1 MKLGVEYGKVSLS
14 PHDDSWKEIATDT
27 IRVLE
32 KILGD
37 TAISIQHVGSTSIR
51 GIPAKPIIDIAVGV
65 ETPACVYRFEQPLAE
80 AGIHIDF
87 AWRTFIWDSEANQ
100 KAHVHCVIVGFST
113 CHSERQRRIF
123 DGEKII
129 PASNINGY
137 LIDGENVFVESRQH
151 PLCNVP
157 EIGIGNKP
165 IDGGFY
171 LFKDDE
177 KESLTYA
184 IVGDVVKRTRTI
196 EGDEPCEVEDDF
208 TSPEGMNMTIT
219 CNGNVY
225 TEVMEMPLGDASRED
240 VFNTAKQECEFQKEN
255 QPDPHELV
263 YNSDYR
269 ECQFSKE
276 DDAWKILF
284 ATGYREYSDNGKWQ
298 RKDDNHWVLR
308 TYFWED
314 GKIVKVTQE
323 NLELDDS
330 EKPSAEKCQETLE
343 NKQREAAELGEVVA
357 YYFEEGQTMLD
368 QHCDEAKMVSTYTP
382 DSQIKTKTKDEFF
395 TYMFCDKY

>member
-1 MKLGVEYGKVSLS
+1 MRFYNKGLAKTALLGLPFALAFTLS
-14 PHDDSWKEIATDT
+14 ACDDSGSNADDNGGN
-27 IRVLE
+27 
-32 KILGD
+32 GD
-37 TAISIQHVGSTSIR
+37 ASY
-51 GIPAKPIIDIAVGV
+51 AVNCDFKV
-65 ETPACVYRFEQPLAE
+65 E
-80 AGIHIDF
+80 DN
-87 AWRTFIWDSEANQ
+87 AWSFR
-100 KAHVHCVIVGFST
+100 
-113 CHSERQRRIF
+113 
-123 DGEKII
+123 
-129 PASNINGY
+129 Y
-137 LIDGENVFVESRQH
+137 
-151 PLCNVP
+151 
-157 EIGIGNKP
+157 IG
-165 IDGGFY
+165 
-171 LFKDDE
+171 KDDE

-208 TSPEGMNMTIT
+208 TSPNMTIT